1 VHSRAAEA
9 QQRTERVLV
18 VDDDPANRALLV
30 RALRT
35 AGITRVQQEADGSA
49 VSDAVATFDPQ
60 LILMDFHLGA
70 VDGLE
75 ALATL
80 QESDPGFEQRAVLML
95 TGRVERSVR
104 DRAEALGARGVLT
117 KPYDLPELLGRIDEL
132 LAEGEPSSVVPS
144 PSPPSVEAVAVD
156 EPDFKALFEAAPGC
170 FLVLDPELT
179 IVAVS
184 DAYAAA
190 TMTERADI
198 VGRPLFEVFPDNP
211 DDVDADGVSNLRAS
225 LDQVR
230 RHLVVDTMAVQKYD
244 IRLPESDGG
253 GWEVR
258 YWSPVNTPVLGP
270 DGELTYIIHQ
280 VEDVTEFMQQTSR
293 MEAEIVRRSQ
303 ELQDAN
309 RELQAA
315 NDARGEFLSRVS
327 HELRTPLT
335 AILGFGELLSMSD
348 LPEEEQSWVSMM
360 LPAGRHLLALLNDVL
375 DVSRIDSG
383 DLSLSLE
390 PISIDALVGETV
402 DVMRSVADSTG
413 IRLDVDLGSTASAY
427 VQADRQRLR
436 QVLINL
442 VSNAIK
448 YNRPGG
454 VATVAAAALADGR
467 VRLSVTDEGAGLD
480 AEQLAKLFVPFERL
494 SAAQRGIEGTGL
506 GLVLAQRLTGVMGG
520 ALEVE
525 STPGSGTTF
534 FVTLRAVAPAALGQD
549 ETQVDASLTE
559 TRSYARPRRV
569 LYVEDMAA
577 NIRLVEQ
584 ILKRRPSVELVPV
597 MQGATAMELARNC
610 QPDLVLLD
618 LHLPDMSGEEVLY
631 RLQLDEATKDI
642 PVVVLSADA
651 TARQR
656 ERLDVA
662 GANAYL
668 TKPIAIGRFLE
679 LLDQT
684 LEG

>member
-1 VHSRAAEA
+1 MQSRAAEA

-35 AGITRVQQEADGSA
+35 AGITRVQQEADGAA
-49 VSDAVATFDPQ
+49 VSEAVATFDPQ

-75 ALATL
+75 ALEAL

-104 DRAEALGARGVLT
+104 DRAEALGARGVVT
-117 KPYDLPELLGRIDEL
+117 KPYALPELLSRIDEL
-132 LAEGEPSSVVPS
+132 LSEAEPSPEVST
-144 PSPPSVEAVAVD
+144 PPVAAVEAVA

-170 FLVLDPELT
+170 FLVLDPDLT

-190 TMTERADI
+190 TLTERADI

-225 LDQVR
+225 LDRVR
-230 RHLVVDTMAVQKYD
+230 RHRVADTMAVQKYD
-244 IRLPESDGG
+244 IRLPESEGG

-258 YWSPVNTPVLGP
+258 YWSPVNTPVLGA
-270 DGELTYIIHQ
+270 DGALTHIIHQ

-293 MEAEIVRRSQ
+293 MEAEIVRRSH
-303 ELQDAN
+303 ELQEAN

-348 LPEEEQSWVSMM
+348 LPGEEQGWVSMM

-402 DVMRSVADSTG
+402 DVMRTLADSTG
-413 IRLDVDLGSTASAY
+413 NRLDVDLGSTASAY

-454 VATVAAAALADGR
+454 IATVAAVTLDDGR

-480 AEQLAKLFVPFERL
+480 AEQLTKLFVPFERL
-494 SAAQRGIEGTGL
+494 SAAQSGIEGTGL
-506 GLVLAQRLTGVMGG
+506 GLVLARRLTEVMGG

-534 FVTLRAVAPAALGQD
+534 FVTLRTVAPAALGA
-549 ETQVDASLTE
+549 EEPRADASLTE
-559 TRSYARPRRV
+559 TRSYAEPRRV

-597 MQGATAMELARNC
+597 MQGLTAVELARNC

-618 LHLPDMSGEEVLY
+618 LHLPDISGEEVLY
-631 RLQLDEATKDI
+631 RLQSDPATMDI
-642 PVVVLSADA
+642 PIVVLSADA

-656 ERLDVA
+656 ERLRVA
-662 GANAYL
+662 GADAYL
-668 TKPIAIGRFLE
+668 TKPISIGRFLE
-679 LLDQT
+679 LLDRT
-684 LEG
+684 LER